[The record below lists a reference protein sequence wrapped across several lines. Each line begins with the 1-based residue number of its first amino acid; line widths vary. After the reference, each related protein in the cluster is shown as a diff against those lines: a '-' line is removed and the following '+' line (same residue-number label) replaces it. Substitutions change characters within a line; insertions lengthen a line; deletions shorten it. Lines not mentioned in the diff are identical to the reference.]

1 MRDGEVLRGEYGG
14 KESEVEYHEVYPGL
28 ITTQRGLLDLAA
40 NQEEMVSFAAN
51 VGAKQRILL
60 VAHRSFRA

>member
-28 ITTQRGLLDLAA
+28 ITTQRGLLAA

-60 VAHRSFRA
+60 VDHRSFRA